1 MKNLLSILI
10 ILLFSTSV
18 AFAQP
23 DVVPVEVING
33 KQCYVHKVEKGQTA
47 YGISKMYKTTVK
59 AIFEN
64 NPAAKQGLDIG
75 QTLYIPTGASTAKVP
90 EPPVIDTTKAI
101 QTTAET
107 DDGKANPEVSME
119 GLQEEVFPAD
129 TNKIIH
135 TVAAGETLYALAKKY
150 GVSIDDLKA
159 ANDGKLNL
167 KIGDEITVPIDK
179 ANKNNDI
186 NPIVKDPIN
195 TSVNPGDSVILHT
208 IEAGQT
214 FYYLTKLYD
223 ISELEI
229 REANN
234 GLVQGLK
241 KGETIKIIVPKKGYV
256 GESTETIP
264 FVFDSTSRI
273 EEVYD
278 IAILLPFMLDE
289 NDKYRAKCPPAGDC
303 PIYGYTMMSLNF
315 ERGIMMAV
323 DSLRKAGLNVNVHVY
338 DTEND
343 TGVVAAIL
351 KKPEM
356 QGVELIF
363 GPLFPRQIKMVTE
376 YAKENRVQTIIPVPV
391 SNKALFRN
399 PYVSKFAASTPTQ
412 VVYMGKYIAE
422 NFSEANVIA
431 VKNSANKKDGYYFD
445 EFVKSYNTHIIN
457 QPARVRDSLLW
468 TTMSS
473 SSKLTSVESK
483 MSATQLNLIVVP
495 SEDVGHVSNF
505 ITKLSA
511 TTNRNPYSKY
521 EVMVF
526 GLEDFLKFET
536 IDEKYK
542 NRYKL
547 HIVAS
552 NFIDYNSKTVN
563 DFIFTYRVKFGID
576 PDKYTMN
583 GFDAA
588 FTNLKGL
595 LLYGSVFTPNYP
607 SLKNAKGFS
616 AGSEYKSV
624 EPGSGYENQ
633 AVQVL
638 RYNDYK
644 IEVVND

>member
-10 ILLFSTSV
+10 ITLFSATV
-18 AFAQP
+18 AYAQP

-33 KQCYVHKVEKGQTA
+33 QQCYVHKVAKGQTA

-59 AIFEN
+59 KIFNN
-64 NPAAKQGLDIG
+64 NPAAKDGLDVG
-75 QTLYIPTGASTAKVP
+75 QILYIPTGESAAVDPPFKNEVVNEIIGPNHGKVD
-90 EPPVIDTTKAI
+90 EKMDL
-101 QTTAET
+101 
-107 DDGKANPEVSME
+107 E
-119 GLQEEVFPAD
+119 GLQKEVFASEVD

-135 TVAAGETLYALAKKY
+135 TVTAGETMYALAKKY
-150 GVSIDDLKA
+150 GVAIEDLQA
-159 ANDGKLNL
+159 ANSGSVNL
-167 KIGDEITVPIDK
+167 KIGDKIVIPVEK

-186 NPIVKDPIN
+186 NPLIKDPIN

-208 IEAGQT
+208 VEAGQT
-214 FYYLTKLYD
+214 FYYLTKLYEV
-223 ISELEI
+223 SELDI
-229 REANN
+229 KEAND
-234 GLVQGLK
+234 GLADGLK
-241 KGETIKIIVPKKGYV
+241 KGQIIKIIVPKKGFV
-256 GESTETIP
+256 DNTIESFP

-289 NDKYRAKCPPAGDC
+289 NDKYRAKCPPVGDC

-315 ERGIMMAV
+315 QRGIMMAV
-323 DSLRKAGLNVNVHVY
+323 DSLKKAGMNVNIHVF

-343 TGVVAAIL
+343 TAVMSSIL
-351 KKPEM
+351 RKPEM
-356 QGVELIF
+356 KGVDLIF

-376 YAKENRVQTIIPVPV
+376 YAKENRIQTIVPVPV
-391 SNKALFRN
+391 SNKALYKN
-399 PYVSKFAASTPTQ
+399 PYVSKYSVSTPTQ
-412 VVYMGKYIAE
+412 VKYMGEYIAK
-422 NFSEANVIA
+422 NFSDANVIA
-431 VKNSANKKDGYYFD
+431 IKNSGNKQDGYYFD
-445 EFVKSYNTHIIN
+445 EFVKSYNAAIAL
-457 QPARVRDSLLW
+457 QPSRLRDSVL
-468 TTMSS
+468 TTKMSS

-483 MSATQLNLIVVP
+483 MSATSVNLIVVP

-526 GLEDFLKFET
+526 GLEDFMTFET

-542 NRYKL
+542 NRYNL

-552 NFIDYNSKTVN
+552 NYTDYNSKEVN
-563 DFIFTYRVKFGID
+563 DFVLAYRIKYGID

-595 LLYGSVFTPNYP
+595 LLYGSVYTPNYP
-607 SLKNAKGFS
+607 SLKNDKGYA
-616 AGSEYKSV
+616 AGSDYKMV

-633 AVQVL
+633 SVQVL
-638 RYNDYK
+638 RYNDYR
-644 IEVVND
+644 IEIVKD